1 MISKNKYTADIKDG
15 RLEFY
20 KEDALF
26 ISLPLAVSV
35 NGDAS
40 KISGIRK
47 TDNGVTLFGECE
59 EMNVRFFDECVTL
72 SYKKSFSEPTPIY
85 EVRAFAGGIAFPD
98 FDRAFTPQ
106 ARNNSH
112 RNLDF
117 FSHLPDISSNGY
129 FTPPL
134 LEFSIGSK
142 CGWVSFGLL
151 DIPDTKLCRLT
162 EDMDFLVQSSGGNVV
177 CTEYVMPEIAV
188 FFSGDEWEAISDFRE
203 LLIKFGKYTPEKKK
217 YSELPDWWKKPL
229 VCIYGDQLIDECVGQ
244 AIDEAWVEG
253 IVNCAEEDWGMH
265 DFNLVIDDSWQLSHS
280 MTPVVDEKRFP
291 DLRGFIERMHA
302 RGHRVLLWMT
312 PLMDK
317 ITNGFKTKSE
327 KLGVVTDYE
336 CPSPYYKDFPGT
348 YFIDYTADNA
358 RQFIKE
364 TVGFLFGKG
373 IGELGADGV
382 KLDFLANHRDPALPE
397 SHYAHPERGIG
408 MREMYLFY
416 ETFYEEAKRVNPDV
430 IIDATVGDPRF
441 EKFVDYNR
449 MHDTHS
455 GNIEKDLRVRVST
468 LACPDLTVDSDG
480 ALMFKAWL
488 KPHYID
494 AAVYGIP
501 ANYYTRLYQDYRMRP
516 EDFENVGARTPEPYE
531 TLCLAEKKQLGAL
544 FEMVKHRPDGSPKY
558 TGHGWALYDG
568 DETVAESFFGS
579 TVVYY
584 PTEKNKKGYLFTFR
598 DEAIEIPLYGRHFGK
613 LDGGRVLNGNV
624 QVDYARDR
632 VILHVEPGRL
642 YSFEDV
648 DEENSTDRFF
658 SFGSTATA
666 EEDTDYVN

>member
-1 MISKNKYTADIKDG
+1 MIKKMKYDAKLAKGALEIYKNNEILI
-15 RLEFY
+15 R
-20 KEDALF
+20 
-26 ISLPLAVSV
+26 LPLSVSV
-35 NGDAS
+35 NGEATELANKK
-40 KISGIRK
+40 KIRDGFVFSAK
-47 TDNGVTLFGECE
+47 NE
-59 EMNVRFFDECVTL
+59 ELLVRFFDECITF
-72 SYKKSFSEPTPIY
+72 SYKKSFSDLTPIH
-85 EVRAFAGGIAFPD
+85 EVRAFFGGVDFPR

-112 RNLDF
+112 KNLDF

-142 CGWVSFGLL
+142 YGWVSFGLL
-151 DIPDTKLCRLT
+151 DIPDTKICRLT
-162 EDMDFLVQSSGGNVV
+162 EDMDFLVQSSGGNVK
-177 CTEYVMPEIAV
+177 TKEYIMPEIAV
-188 FFSGDEWEAISDFRE
+188 YFPTDEWAAISDFRE

-217 YSELPDWWKKPL
+217 YSELPDWWKKPM

-244 AIDEAWVEG
+244 KIDESWVEG
-253 IVNCAEEDWGMH
+253 IVKCAEEDWEMR

-291 DLRGFIERMHA
+291 NLPGFIERMHS

-317 ITNGFKTKSE
+317 LTNGFKTKSE

-336 CPSPYYKDFPGT
+336 CPNPYYKDFPGT
-348 YFIDYTADNA
+348 YFLDYTADNA
-358 RQFIKE
+358 RQFVKE
-364 TVGFLFGKG
+364 TAEYLFGKG
-373 IGELGADGV
+373 EGGLGADGV
-382 KLDFLANHRDPALPE
+382 KLDFLSNHRDPALPE
-397 SHYAHPERGIG
+397 SSYAHPERGIG

-416 ETFYEEAKRVNPDV
+416 EMFYEEAKRVNPEV

-441 EKFVDYNR
+441 EKFVDFNR

-501 ANYYTRLYQDYRMRP
+501 ANYYTRLYQDHRMRP
-516 EDFENVGARTPEPYE
+516 EDFENIGARTPEPHE
-531 TLCLAEKKQLGAL
+531 TLCLTEKKQLGTL
-544 FEMVKHRPDGSPKY
+544 FEMVKHRPDGTPRY
-558 TGHGWALYDG
+558 TGRGWALYDG
-568 DETVAESFFGS
+568 DEIVAESFFGS

-584 PTEKNKKGYLFTFR
+584 PTKENEKGYLFTFR
-598 DEAIEIPLYGRHFGK
+598 DEAIEIPLYGRRFGK
-613 LDGGRVLNGNV
+613 LRGGKILNENI
-624 QVDYARDR
+624 QVDYARER
-632 VILHVEPGRL
+632 VLLHVEPGKL
-642 YSFEDV
+642 YTFEDF
-648 DEENSTDRFF
+648 DEGNSTDRTF
-658 SFGSTATA
+658 SFGSVASA
-666 EEDTDYVN
+666 EGDTDYVN